1 MLQYLV
7 ILLDDT
13 SVAYCHA
20 DNPLTE
26 RNLMPL
32 DTLRRAILFG
42 MKENLMIQ
50 YVLPEYELP
59 EEYYVVMETIDNVKI
74 LGGGWRGG
82 GSDTIAVGIETR
94 KSRTRQIVDEPSASR
109 ETDVFVY
116 DHVPEQIE
124 AQNIVIRLPFEEL
137 MAKRYDIAMLLGAQR
152 TTSAKRRINIV
163 VTDVEKFTDEQIDK
177 YRKAL
182 SEWAMVIAVG
192 YNDADKDKSMN
203 NVADEPSAS
212 HGGGW
217 RGGGSDIIAVGIET
231 RKSRTRQIADEPY
244 ASQVPQVN
252 ILTDRLRLKEMH
264 NCNAGVNNI
273 TVAPNGRFYLCPAFY
288 YDERMGI
295 NNRLNHHKPQHDYSV
310 GDIDAGLQI
319 PNQQLLRLDHAPL
332 CRICDAYHC
341 KRCVWLNQRL
351 TWDANTPSHQQCV
364 LAHLERN
371 ASRELQRMLFATH
384 EDGCVPNAAD
394 EPSASRVKTNVA
406 DEPSAS
412 RVIPNEIKEITYLD
426 PFDVREE
433 F

>member
-50 YVLPEYELP
+50 YVYPEYELP
-59 EEYYVVMETIDNVKI
+59 EEYNEVIESIDHVKI
-74 LGGGWRGG
+74 GRDVAVYNDVPK
-82 GSDTIAVGIETR
+82 SIAAENIVLRLSVADFIAKQYDIAAVLPQVTR
-94 KSRTRQIVDEPSASR
+94 LNICL
-109 ETDVFVY
+109 TDVPNFK
-116 DHVPEQIE
+116 DEQIE
-124 AQNIVIRLPFEEL
+124 EY
-137 MAKRYDIAMLLGAQR
+137 K
-152 TTSAKRRINIV
+152 
-163 VTDVEKFTDEQIDK
+163 
-177 YRKAL
+177 KAL
-182 SEWAMVIAVG
+182 SSLNAVLLNLYKKG
-192 YNDADKDKSMN
+192 K
-203 NVADEPSAS
+203 
-212 HGGGW
+212 
-217 RGGGSDIIAVGIET
+217 
-231 RKSRTRQIADEPY
+231 Q
-244 ASQVPQVN
+244 PQLN
-252 ILTDRLRLKEMH
+252 ILTDRLQLDKMH
-264 NCNAGVNNI
+264 NCDAGVNNI
-273 TVAPNGRFYLCPAFY
+273 TIAPNGKFYLCPAFF

-371 ASRELQRMLFATH
+371 ASRDLQKQMQTIGFII
-384 EDGCVPNAAD
+384 N
-394 EPSASRVKTNVA
+394 
-406 DEPSAS
+406 
-412 RVIPNEIKEITYLD
+412 NEIKQITYLD
-426 PFDVREE
+426 PFEVREQ